1 MRKKTVLTFP
11 REARP
16 CNICGA
22 SFHPKHAFARFCDD
36 CRKDESYRFSEWLP
50 DSIGEADLSLVSPEP
65 AESLR
70 EEALRRT
77 VA

>member
-1 MRKKTVLTFP
+1 MRRKTDLTF
-11 REARP
+11 RRKVRS

-22 SFHPKHAFARFCDD
+22 SFHPRNVFARFCDD
-36 CRKDESYRFSEWLP
+36 CRSGEDYRFSEWLP
-50 DSIGEADLSLVSPEP
+50 DPIGKADLSLVSPEP

-70 EEALRRT
+70 EAALRRT